1 MSIEGIS
8 ESLVISEMPL
18 ALLTR
23 FSALKHHPPGLEKLP
38 SGDEDKQIETIVR
51 VCIHPSSQPP
61 CTALGVL

>member
-38 SGDEDKQIETIVR
+38 SGDEDKQI
-51 VCIHPSSQPP
+51 
-61 CTALGVL
+61 